1 MKLKFYMPTKII
13 MGAKCIEENKDS
25 LKLGEKAIIVTGKHS
40 AKINGALADV
50 KRALEENGQQ
60 YVVYD
65 KVMSNPTV
73 ECVYEGAGL
82 ARESG
87 ADFVIAIGG
96 GSPMDA
102 GKAIAVLA
110 AQDINRDALFSGE
123 YQDKV
128 LPMAF
133 IPTTAGTGSE
143 VTQYAVLTNDAA
155 QTKTPL
161 SAPFMFPD
169 VALLDGKYMMKLSQ
183 TTTINTTVDAL
194 THLIESYLS
203 VRADAMSSA
212 LALEGMRS
220 LAPML
225 QKLLFS
231 ELTLED
237 RNALLYASTLGG
249 IVIAQTGTNVVHSMG
264 YPLTYFKNIDHGRA
278 NGLLMAEFLK
288 YASVSAP
295 KPTSEI
301 VEALGFASVSHLT
314 YMLRE
319 YMGKKE
325 IISSDEVLKFTKT
338 AMRAKNIGTCIVNLS
353 EEQIKDL
360 YAQTFEV
367 NMNNR

>member
-25 LKLGEKAIIVTGKHS
+25 LILGEKAIIVTGKHS

-203 VRADAMSSA
+203 VRADAISSA

-231 ELTLED
+231 ELTPED

-353 EEQIKDL
+353 EEQIKDI

>member
-1 MKLKFYMPTKII
+1 MYKRQ
-13 MGAKCIEENKDS
+13 
-25 LKLGEKAIIVTGKHS
+25 GKHS

-203 VRADAMSSA
+203 VRADAISSA

-231 ELTLED
+231 ELTPED

-353 EEQIKDL
+353 EEQIKDI

>member
-1 MKLKFYMPTKII
+1 M
-13 MGAKCIEENKDS
+13 
-25 LKLGEKAIIVTGKHS
+25 KLGEKAIIVTGKHS

-203 VRADAMSSA
+203 VRADAISSA

-231 ELTLED
+231 ELTPED

-353 EEQIKDL
+353 EEQIKDI
-360 YAQTFEV
+360 YAHTFEF
-367 NMNNR
+367 NMNNS

>member
-25 LKLGEKAIIVTGKHS
+25 LKLGGKAIIVTGKHS

-203 VRADAMSSA
+203 VRADAISSA

-231 ELTLED
+231 ELTPED

-353 EEQIKDL
+353 EEQIKDI

>member
-1 MKLKFYMPTKII
+1 
-13 MGAKCIEENKDS
+13 
-25 LKLGEKAIIVTGKHS
+25 
-40 AKINGALADV
+40 
-50 KRALEENGQQ
+50 
-60 YVVYD
+60 
-65 KVMSNPTV
+65 
-73 ECVYEGAGL
+73 
-82 ARESG
+82 
-87 ADFVIAIGG
+87 
-96 GSPMDA
+96 
-102 GKAIAVLA
+102 
-110 AQDINRDALFSGE
+110 
-123 YQDKV
+123 
-128 LPMAF
+128 
-133 IPTTAGTGSE
+133 
-143 VTQYAVLTNDAA
+143 
-155 QTKTPL
+155 
-161 SAPFMFPD
+161 MFPD